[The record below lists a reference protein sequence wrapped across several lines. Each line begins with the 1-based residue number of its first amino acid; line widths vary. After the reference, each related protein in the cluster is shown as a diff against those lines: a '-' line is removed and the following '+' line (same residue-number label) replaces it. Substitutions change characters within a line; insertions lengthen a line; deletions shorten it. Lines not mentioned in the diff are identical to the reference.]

1 MTKTDRV
8 QKLQD
13 SIAQFAAARNWTQ
26 FHSPKNLAM
35 ALTVEVSEL
44 LEIFQWMSQEQ
55 SYRPGRRATEHIAEE
70 IGDIM
75 IYLSMIAD
83 CFDLDPVSAAESKL
97 ALNQARF
104 PAPPVPDTDR
114 KTGQE

>member
-13 SIAQFAAARNWTQ
+13 SIAQFAAARDWTR

-35 ALTVEVSEL
+35 ALSVETSEL
-44 LEIFQWMSQEQ
+44 LELFQWMSQEQ
-55 SYRPGRRATEHIAEE
+55 SYRPGPDVTEQIAQE

-75 IYLSMIAD
+75 IYLSMIAG
-83 CFDLDPVSAAESKL
+83 CFDLDPIVAAEAKL
-97 ALNQARF
+97 ADNQARF
-104 PAPPVPDTDR
+104 PPRTATGSGRETD
-114 KTGQE
+114 